1 MAYLQSSL
9 LLGSVIHR
17 LSDHIPSAVDI
28 AQVSAVDGSSSG
40 QGEHDGSQW
49 RHLIIDLASLVHIDS
64 LESDLETAAAHAKG
78 HGVHVDVIRQ
88 SSTILN
94 CVAVLREQVA
104 AGDGGVDKGL
114 GRVLVVEDGHVDG
127 NLGST
132 ASANVG
138 SQGSNAEEKK
148 IKNLSEKSSEQKR
161 RFFLVGDCV
170 SPTVQC
176 QVLKMSKE
184 YSRETGMCVDD
195 LIWHEQAATGIAIG
209 DVVRLEELAFAT
221 ETRERGQGNWD
232 FVGLHPAL
240 GQGASIFKVWK

>member
-28 AQVSAVDGSSSG
+28 AQVSAVDGSSGG

-49 RHLIIDLASLVHIDS
+49 RHLIVDLASLVHIDS

-78 HGVHVDVIRQ
+78 HGIHVDVIRQ
-88 SSTILN
+88 SSAILN
-94 CVAVLREQVA
+94 RVAILGEQVA

-114 GRVLVVEDGHVDG
+114 GCVLVMEDGHVDG

-148 IKNLSEKSSEQKR
+148 
-161 RFFLVGDCV
+161 
-170 SPTVQC
+170 
-176 QVLKMSKE
+176 
-184 YSRETGMCVDD
+184 
-195 LIWHEQAATGIAIG
+195 
-209 DVVRLEELAFAT
+209 
-221 ETRERGQGNWD
+221 
-232 FVGLHPAL
+232 
-240 GQGASIFKVWK
+240 